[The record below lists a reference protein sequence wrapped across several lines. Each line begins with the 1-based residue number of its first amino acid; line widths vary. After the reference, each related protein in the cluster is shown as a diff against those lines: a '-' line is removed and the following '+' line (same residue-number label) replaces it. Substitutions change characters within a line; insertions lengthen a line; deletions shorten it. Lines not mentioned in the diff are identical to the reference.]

1 MNKTQSGAFGNRSR
15 YANAATTP
23 GGTKGP
29 WTVTVINKNPDMGT
43 IRIQGTPYVDPVAPA
58 SEQLVSKKTNKNQ
71 YANLSVSD
79 SGSGKL
85 QVRFANGASIK
96 IDAIAK
102 SGYEFV
108 AFTEGSKTYA
118 SPYSATVRGDITI
131 YASFKKIAVQT
142 FTVSVSAND
151 AKMGT
156 VSGGG
161 TYAKGT
167 SIRVKAEPKEGYK
180 FVRWEG
186 DKNFAGNV
194 PGSNSSSFTF
204 AVDRNIDL
212 VAIFETSAGKS
223 DEEHGK
229 NDEEPGSGS
238 GSGGGGGY
246 SGEHPIGYAHVS
258 ELTDPKGKAI
268 AFVKKNW
275 IILLVAAVVLYKLY
289 KSKGK

>member
-58 SEQLVSKKTNKNQ
+58 SGELVSKKTNKNQ

-131 YASFKKIAVQT
+131 YASFKKSATQT
-142 FTVSVSAND
+142 FTIEAVPND
-151 AKMGT
+151 PKMGT
-156 VSGGG
+156 VSGSG

-167 SIRVKAEPKEGYK
+167 TVPLKATPNEGYK
-180 FVRWEG
+180 FVKWVG
-186 DKNFAGNV
+186 MDFGGNQDSQ
-194 PGSNSSSFTF
+194 SNPVLHTVSGNRTFT
-204 AVDRNIDL
+204 
-212 VAIFETSAGKS
+212 AIFETSAGKS
-223 DEEHGK
+223 DDLTG
-229 NDEEPGSGS
+229 DPTGDLIGDLT
-238 GSGGGGGY
+238 GDPTGD
-246 SGEHPIGYAHVS
+246 PIGDAPVA
-258 ELTDPKGKAI
+258 EGTDPKGKAI

>member
-43 IRIQGTPYVDPVAPA
+43 IRIQGTPYVDPVAPT
-58 SEQLVSKKTNKNQ
+58 SGEFVSIETNKKQ
-71 YANLSVSD
+71 YANMSVSD
-79 SGSGKL
+79 NGSGKL
-85 QVRFANGASIK
+85 QVRFADGASIK

-131 YASFKKIAVQT
+131 YASFKKSAVQT
-142 FTVSVSAND
+142 FTVAVSAND

-194 PGSNSSSFTF
+194 PGSNSPSFTF
-204 AVDRNIDL
+204 TVDRNIDL
-212 VAIFETSAGKS
+212 VAIFEASAGKS
-223 DEEHGK
+223 D
-229 NDEEPGSGS
+229 DPEPGNG
-238 GSGGGGGY
+238 GGGYSGGGGGY
-246 SGEHPIGYAHVS
+246 SGEDSIGDAPVA
-258 ELTDPKGKAI
+258 EGTDPKGKAI

>member
-15 YANAATTP
+15 YANAATTS

-43 IRIQGTPYVDPVAPA
+43 IRIQGTPYVDPVAPT
-58 SEQLVSKKTNKNQ
+58 SGGFVSIENNKKQ
-71 YANLSVSD
+71 YANMSVSD
-79 SGSGKL
+79 NGSGKL
-85 QVRFANGASIK
+85 QVRFADGASIK

-118 SPYSATVRGDITI
+118 SPYSATVYGDITI
-131 YASFKKIAVQT
+131 YASFKKSAVQT
-142 FTVSVSAND
+142 FTVAVSAND

-167 SIRVKAEPKEGYK
+167 TITLKAAPKEGYK

-186 DKNFAGNV
+186 CSFEGNVQSNESPSVKLTVAGNV
-194 PGSNSSSFTF
+194 
-204 AVDRNIDL
+204 DI
-212 VAIFETSAGKS
+212 VAIFEASAGKG
-223 DEEHGK
+223 D
-229 NDEEPGSGS
+229 DPEPGNG
-238 GSGGGGGY
+238 GGGYSGGGGGY
-246 SGEHPIGYAHVS
+246 SGEDPIGDAPVA
-258 ELTDPKGKAI
+258 EGTDPKGKAI